1 MWAKIKMGSG
11 KSLLVLKKYNVAD
24 ILRQAFDSRLREKI
38 INAKDVI
45 FAKISVFCLQKT
57 NLEFL

>member
-24 ILRQAFDSRLREKI
+24 IQGQAFDSRLREKI
-38 INAKDVI
+38 VNTKKFI
-45 FAKISVFCLQKT
+45 FAKISVFLSAKDQ
-57 NLEFL
+57 F

>member
-24 ILRQAFDSRLREKI
+24 ILRQAFDSRLREK
-38 INAKDVI
+38 K
-45 FAKISVFCLQKT
+45 LTQKM
-57 NLEFL
+57 

>member
-24 ILRQAFDSRLREKI
+24 ILGQAFDSRLREKI
-38 INAKDVI
+38 INAKNVI
-45 FAKISVFCLQKT
+45 FAKILVFLSAKDQ
-57 NLEFL
+57 F